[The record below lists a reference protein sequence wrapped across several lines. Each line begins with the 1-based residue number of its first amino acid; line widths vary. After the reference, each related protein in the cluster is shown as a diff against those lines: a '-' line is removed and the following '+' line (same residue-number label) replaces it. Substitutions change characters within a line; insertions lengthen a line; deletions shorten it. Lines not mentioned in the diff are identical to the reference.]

1 MTDRINLNAPFQ
13 SFRLL
18 LPSRPSHLLKETNQL
33 DLISRNKHATTW
45 ESEEG
50 TAREGESVHDVH
62 FIFGFGHIVRK
73 IYLCSVCLSTDLGY
87 FLPPAARTSH
97 LEAPFKAGDRSTP
110 HGR

>member
-13 SFRLL
+13 SFRL

-50 TAREGESVHDVH
+50 TAREGESVNDVH
-62 FIFGFGHIVRK
+62 FIFGFGDWTHCRQNLFIQ
-73 IYLCSVCLSTDLGY
+73 CLFVHRFGL
-87 FLPPAARTSH
+87 FL
-97 LEAPFKAGDRSTP
+97 APRCEDVAFGSP
-110 HGR
+110 I